1 MSTAETAQLATPGR
15 PRLRHEFTMRAW
27 ASGTFRA
34 PVPTTDSESSPSMT
48 DWHAFDPYVQPVPT
62 TPAAEARA
70 TTTVVLFQRRVP
82 SASGWSV
89 GIS

>member
-1 MSTAETAQLATPGR
+1 MGLGDVQGAGSDHRFGEL
-15 PRLRHEFTMRAW
+15 
-27 ASGTFRA
+27 
-34 PVPTTDSESSPSMT
+34 PSMT

-62 TPAAEARA
+62 TPLPRPGA